1 MKYLIGITLFF
12 VIAGTGCKQK
22 EQPATQE
29 SAQDDV
35 PVEAGEPD
43 YENLPALN
51 YEFTAQRTGNSI
63 AFKSALGAKWKEVS
77 YACKELPC
85 KFDLN
90 EDGVNKR
97 GTTVFVIA
105 FTVTAEEVGM
115 EAISMRPRKGS
126 SWETL
131 KYTCQAKG
139 CKFKVNQ
146 DGVTGL

>member
-1 MKYLIGITLFF
+1 MKYLIGTILFL
-12 VIAGTGCKQK
+12 VIAGTGCRQK
-22 EQPATQE
+22 EQPAAQE
-29 SAQDDV
+29 AAQADV

-43 YENLPALN
+43 YKNLPALK

-63 AFKSALGAKWKEVS
+63 AFKCALGAKWTEVS

-97 GTTVFVIA
+97 GSSVFVIA
-105 FTVTAEEVGM
+105 FTITEKEVGM
-115 EAISMRPRKGS
+115 EAISMRPRIGS

-131 KYTCQAKG
+131 KYPCQAKN